1 MVFLDRVKENVNIK
15 EGVSKFKNT
24 VTEMAQS
31 GMEKGKELLHRNK
44 TEEEN
49 VSEEEMEEKGSKM
62 LKVLDWAFDKANGNI
77 PGLGSSSDMAKKYL
91 DKYGNVNAAINHLV
105 NWQITSSATTGFVTS
120 LGGLPTMAITL
131 PANIAGVMGIQL
143 RMIGAIAELG
153 GYHENTE
160 EKKTGMYLCLLGSQ
174 AGNVLSKTASQFAVK
189 FTTASLKKLP
199 GTVLTKINQTVGFR
213 LFTKFGQKGLV
224 NIHKAIPV
232 LGGVVGGSVDALST
246 YSIAKAAKALFLNDI
261 IDFEKQEQIEIAKI
275 RLVINMALI
284 DGVYS
289 EEESEMLKVL
299 VNAMSLSDKS
309 RTMLY
314 AEIDNPKQ
322 NKVDLSIFNDD
333 LMNVTTLLS
342 GLAQL
347 AKADGTLHPA
357 EKLYLQSLGRE
368 LGYTDDALKLLV
380 E

>member
-49 VSEEEMEEKGSKM
+49 VSEEEIEEKGSKM

>member
-1 MVFLDRVKENVNIK
+1 MGFLNSVKGKINLKESISKVSDKVSSSISQVKEKATQSKSK
-15 EGVSKFKNT
+15 EP
-24 VTEMAQS
+24 E
-31 GMEKGKELLHRNK
+31 
-44 TEEEN
+44 
-49 VSEEEMEEKGSKM
+49 VSEEEIEEKGSKM
-62 LKVLDWAFDKANGNI
+62 LKVMDWAFEKATGNI
-77 PGLGSSSDMAKKYL
+77 PGLGSSSEMAKKYL
-91 DKYGNVNAAINHLV
+91 DKYGSVNAAIDHLV

-120 LGGLPTMAITL
+120 FGGLPTMAITL

-153 GYHENTE
+153 GYHEQTE

-174 AGNVLSKTASQFAVK
+174 AGNALSKTAGQFAVK
-189 FTTASLKKLP
+189 FSTAALKKLP
-199 GTVLTKINQTVGFR
+199 GSVLTKINQAVGFR

-232 LGGVVGGSVDALST
+232 VGGVVGGSIDALST

-275 RLVINMALI
+275 RLVINMALL

-289 EEESEMLKVL
+289 DEESAVLKVL
-299 VNAMSLSDKS
+299 VNGVNLSDKS
-309 RTMLY
+309 RAMLC

-322 NKVDLSIFNDD
+322 QKVDLSIFKDD
-333 LMNVTTLLS
+333 MLNSTTLMS
-342 GLAQL
+342 GLSQL

-357 EKLYLQSLGRE
+357 EKLYLSTLGHE
-368 LGYTDDALKLLV
+368 LGYADDTLKLLV